1 MSRRPLVKPGNLLC
15 DGKNNRLLLIDFGS
29 AADLDPSSPPPQ
41 QQNNGIG
48 NIFSNAAGGLQQQQ
62 QQRRV
67 GFDEGIAAISP
78 IYSAPETFVKLDENP
93 LAFDVFSAALVMC
106 QLLFNLLDE
115 RTDAGFTQQLR
126 EADYDL
132 DTWLENNIRAK
143 SRPLGLDGALE
154 YLGERRGLWAL
165 MKQMLQPDPQN
176 RISSASALKSLNEI
190 LALRSGEMDWSDET
204 ITFVAREESYFESVI
219 DSFGKCT
226 VSYGDGQDDSRPR
239 PLHFLASFRAGVPAG
254 LVLAEASGGNIEE
267 SDMSDEAKEK
277 WKEATKFAFP
287 GEVFVR
293 GWNTNGQADKLGIF
307 EVGDRLRGVGEL
319 PFTNAGLDAAVDL
332 VSGSVFILHVDVLAM
347 LNNLASLILL
357 PQIQRQ
363 PRSGG
368 TLKLHFDRLSKL
380 NEQVPID
387 QNNVGG
393 QSFKQVVSQG
403 TWKSKG
409 RRGNQE
415 DSFGKLAI

>member
-1 MSRRPLVKPGNLLC
+1 MCTCITSPNFFNLSRPFIVKPGNLLC

-29 AADLDPSSPPPQ
+29 AADLDLSSTPNLN

-48 NIFSNAAGGLQQQQ
+48 NIFSNAAAGLQQQQ
-62 QQRRV
+62 QRV
-67 GFDEGIAAISP
+67 GFDEGIALISP

-93 LAFDVFSAALVMC
+93 MAFDVFSAALVMC

-126 EADYDL
+126 EADFDL
-132 DTWLENNIRAK
+132 DTWLENSLRAK
-143 SRPLGLDGALE
+143 LRPMGLDDSLE

-165 MKQMLQPDPQN
+165 MKQMLQPNPLN
-176 RISSASALKSLNEI
+176 RISSDMALAHLSEI

-204 ITFVAREESYFESVI
+204 IAFVAREESYFESVI
-219 DSFGKCT
+219 DSFGQCT

-239 PLHFLASFRAGVPAG
+239 PLHLLASFRAGVPAG
-254 LVLAEASGGNIEE
+254 LVLAEASGDNNIDD

-277 WKEATKFAFP
+277 WKEATTFAIP

-319 PFTNAGLDAAVDL
+319 PFTNAGYEAAVDL
-332 VSGSVFILHVDVLAM
+332 VSGVFHSERQPLGFAKSCSP
-347 LNNLASLILL
+347 SLIPL
-357 PQIQRQ
+357 P
-363 PRSGG
+363 
-368 TLKLHFDRLSKL
+368 
-380 NEQVPID
+380 
-387 QNNVGG
+387 
-393 QSFKQVVSQG
+393 
-403 TWKSKG
+403 
-409 RRGNQE
+409 
-415 DSFGKLAI
+415 